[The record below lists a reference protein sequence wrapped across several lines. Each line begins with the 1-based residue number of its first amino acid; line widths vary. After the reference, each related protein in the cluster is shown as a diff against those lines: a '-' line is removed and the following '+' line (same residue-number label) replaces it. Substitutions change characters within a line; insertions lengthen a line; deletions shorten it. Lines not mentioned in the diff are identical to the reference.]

1 MNQPAFEPLATAKY
15 LFEALGNSKNADTYC
30 KSVVHYLHEK
40 YGAIASFITRLDK
53 EAKIRWI
60 GRYGYEVDVANVATV
75 SVWDKS
81 ASAKSILSGLPIAIS
96 NSRQYETAFGDPQLE
111 HPKGVGLV
119 VLPLM
124 QRGQSVGSIGI
135 SFMTEVDESIVSDE
149 TFVVLAI
156 GASAYLTSISNR
168 TDTPS
173 VETDTFEDERI
184 TSRDIQ
190 ILNLMNE
197 GLTHYEIG
205 RVLDLSESTIKQTSS
220 FLYKKL
226 GVTKKID
233 AIDQAKLLRLI

>member
-1 MNQPAFEPLATAKY
+1 MQEHTFEPLATAKY
-15 LFEALGNSKNADTYC
+15 LFETLGNSTDADTYC
-30 KSVVHYLHEK
+30 KSIVHYLHEK
-40 YGAIASFITRLDK
+40 YGAIASFLTRLDK
-53 EAKIRWI
+53 EAKIRWV
-60 GRYGYEVDVANVATV
+60 GRYGYDIDASNVATV

-81 ASAKSILSGLPIAIS
+81 ASAKSILSGRPIAVPNAIH
-96 NSRQYETAFGDPQLE
+96 YEASFGDPQLE
-111 HPKGVGLV
+111 HSNGVGLLV
-119 VLPLM
+119 IPLKH
-124 QRGQSVGSIGI
+124 QGQAVGSMGI
-135 SFMTEVDESIVSDE
+135 SFMGEIDDTILSDE

-156 GASAYLTSISNR
+156 GASAYLMSLTHRSDP
-168 TDTPS
+168 TA
-173 VETDTFEDERI
+173 VEAEPMEDARI

-220 FLYKKL
+220 YLYKKL